1 MESNWINDLR
11 KRFLDRRLPAPDGL
25 FDEINSNLSKKK
37 VPQHKARVLP
47 LWIRATI
54 SVAALI
60 AVVLLIGLLWQI
72 NQKKD
77 ESISQASPKKM
88 EKPQVKQT
96 LQESL
101 SITEDEP
108 QIEPFFKVKQ
118 KGVTYLKEEEKE
130 PFFKEE
136 ENDVLLSE
144 DITTKKENLSQDE
157 SKNTPPKAK
166 ENSSYVYHDRGYFE
180 KDDNNFLTKNSSKKK
195 KEAPKI
201 NLYAS
206 NLTFSGANSS
216 FNTVNYA
223 QPLMI
228 SNHETEDEIM
238 LLSTSDTRDSDEP
251 EVNVHHRFPLKIGAS
266 VRFNLVKR
274 LGLEIGLFYTHH
286 QSDIMSGDEDG
297 GYKTVRKLDYLGI
310 PLYLDYDIY
319 SSRYLTVYAKAGATA
334 EFCVWGKSTTDY
346 IVVNTVTET
355 TQESVRDKNPQ
366 WSVSLM
372 PGIQYNFNSYIGLY
386 AEPGIAYYF
395 DNHSGM
401 NTIYKDKKV
410 NFNLNVGLRLSLF
423 DK

>member
-1 MESNWINDLR
+1 MESKWINDLR

-25 FDEINSNLSKKK
+25 FDAIKSNLSKQK
-37 VPQHKARVLP
+37 VPHHKVRVLP
-47 LWIRATI
+47 LWIKATI
-54 SVAALI
+54 SVAASI
-60 AVVLLIGLLWQI
+60 VVVLLIGFLWQI

-77 ESISQASPKKM
+77 EKISQVLPKKM
-88 EKPQVKQT
+88 EKPQIKEKP
-96 LQESL
+96 QESY
-101 SITEDEP
+101 SIVEEP
-108 QIEPFFKVKQ
+108 RIEPIFKTKQ
-118 KGVTYLKEEEKE
+118 KDALLLKEEGKE
-130 PFFKEE
+130 PFFTET
-136 ENDVLLSE
+136 ENVTPYSE
-144 DITTKKENLSQDE
+144 DITQEKENLSKDE
-157 SKNTPPKAK
+157 SKNTLSEAK
-166 ENSSYVYHDRGYFE
+166 ENSSYVYHDRGYYGKE
-180 KDDNNFLTKNSSKKK
+180 ENNFLRKNSSKKK

-201 NLYAS
+201 SLYAS
-206 NLTFSGANSS
+206 NLTFSGANST

-228 SNHETEDEIM
+228 SNHEAEDEIM
-238 LLSTSDTRDSDEP
+238 LLSTSDTRDSEEP

-266 VRFNLVKR
+266 VRFKLAKR
-274 LGLEIGLFYTHH
+274 FGLETGLLYTHH

-346 IVVNTVTET
+346 IIVNTVTET
-355 TQESVRDKNPQ
+355 TKESVRDKNPQ
-366 WSVSLM
+366 WSISLM
-372 PGIQYNFNSYIGLY
+372 PGLQYNFNSYIGIY

-410 NFNLNVGLRLSLF
+410 NFNLNVGLRLTLF